1 MITRDRLRGGAAE
14 LVVVIIGVLIA
25 LSADRWVQALDDR
38 DRERTQLG
46 WIASD
51 LEADSAM
58 LAYAIEASEQRI
70 AYVRTLLDAADRP
83 GPVPPDEIQ
92 DFIRAFIRV
101 GWSTSPTF
109 ASATW
114 SEMVASG
121 DLSLIRDTELRRD
134 LSGYYHYQ
142 DAFLQVEANRDR
154 LGRELEDRTI
164 ALYPYLSLDADALGD
179 REPIPE
185 DVSPAQVARLLDRT
199 RDPDSEMRGLISY
212 AGTASA
218 VRIWLYRDF
227 MDRVSELL
235 VRVRR
240 AAS

>member
-1 MITRDRLRGGAAE
+1 MITRDRVRRGATE
-14 LVVVIIGVLIA
+14 LVVVIAGVLIA

-38 DRERTQLG
+38 ERERTQLG

-51 LEADSAM
+51 LEADSAI
-58 LAYAIEASEQRI
+58 LAGAIESSEQRI

-83 GPVPPDEIQ
+83 GPVPPDELE
-92 DFIRAFIRV
+92 DFIYAFIRV

-109 ASATW
+109 SSATW

-121 DLSLIRDTELRRD
+121 DLSLIRDPELRRS
-134 LSGYYHYQ
+134 LSGYYLFQ
-142 DAFLQVEANRDR
+142 DGFLQVEENRDR

-164 ALYPYLSLDADALGD
+164 ALYPYLSLDAEAMRN
-179 REPIPE
+179 REPISQ
-185 DVSPAQVARLLDRT
+185 DVSPAQVARILDRI

-218 VRIWLYRDF
+218 VRIWYYQDF
-227 MDRVSELL
+227 MDRISELL